1 MQRGWTSKPEKETVP
16 ESVTEELRS
25 SGAPEIGFQ
34 AKLRHVAMVGHA
46 AGVDPYDK
54 AATAPSEL
62 VSFTGSFHGRTL
74 GALVLTYKVPHSL
87 QLCSAIDQS
96 LA

>member
-1 MQRGWTSKPEKETVP
+1 MQRGPTLKPEQETVL
-16 ESVTEELRS
+16 EIVTEELKLL
-25 SGAPEIGFQ
+25 GAPEAVHQ
-34 AKLRHVAMVGHA
+34 AKLRRGRMVGHA

-74 GALVLTYKVPHSL
+74 GALVLTYKVCPTHFHRSEL
-87 QLCSAIDQS
+87 IA
-96 LA
+96 